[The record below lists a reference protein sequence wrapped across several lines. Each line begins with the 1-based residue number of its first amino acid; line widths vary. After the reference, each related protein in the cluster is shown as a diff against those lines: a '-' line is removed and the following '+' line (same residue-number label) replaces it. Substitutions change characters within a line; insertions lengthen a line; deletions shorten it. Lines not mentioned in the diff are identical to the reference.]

1 MKTFPLLATSC
12 LALSVGVTA
21 AIAAT
26 ASSGDAGKNAA
37 GQDYARLSIDGAHA
51 FQDIGLARLAIFD
64 GKPAAAVKLVADAQQ
79 AMGWAKIADSVFMK
93 AAADLKTASP
103 SSATLSNTETS
114 PAEASPSTTKITW
127 VPIDG
132 QLVLDETLAPT
143 PANTKAV
150 AEANDHLR
158 NGEPDKAREA
168 LKVASVTA
176 DYILAVAPLKQ
187 STADVA
193 QASKLLASN
202 DYYGAS
208 QALRQAQDGV
218 RYDTNVVRDAGGAPS
233 KTPGKPAANG

>member
-1 MKTFPLLATSC
+1 MKKSPLLATSC

-26 ASSGDAGKNAA
+26 APPADVGAKAA

-79 AMGWAKIADSVFMK
+79 AMGRAKTADSVFMK

-103 SSATLSNTETS
+103 ASATPSNTETS
-114 PAEASPSTTKITW
+114 PPSASPSTTKVAW

-150 AEANDHLR
+150 AQANDHLR
-158 NGEPDKAREA
+158 NGEPDKARDS

-187 STADVA
+187 SAADVA
-193 QASKLLASN
+193 QASKLLAGN

-208 QALRQAQDGV
+208 QALRQAQDGI
-218 RYDTNVVRDAGGAPS
+218 RYDTDIVHDAGGAPS
-233 KTPGKPAANG
+233 KTPGKPASSG

>member
-12 LALSVGVTA
+12 LAFSVSVAA

-26 ASSGDAGKNAA
+26 APAGDAGTKAA

-79 AMGWAKIADSVFMK
+79 AMGRAKSADSVFMK
-93 AAADLKTASP
+93 AAAELKTASP
-103 SSATLSNTETS
+103 ASGASSNTETS
-114 PAEASPSTTKITW
+114 PAAASPSTAKVAW

-132 QLVLDETLAPT
+132 QLILDETLTPT
-143 PANTKAV
+143 PANTKAI

-218 RYDTNVVRDAGGAPS
+218 RYDTDIVHDAGGAPS
-233 KTPGKPAANG
+233 NAPGKPASNG

>member
-1 MKTFPLLATSC
+1 M
-12 LALSVGVTA
+12 
-21 AIAAT
+21 
-26 ASSGDAGKNAA
+26 
-37 GQDYARLSIDGAHA
+37 
-51 FQDIGLARLAIFD
+51 
-64 GKPAAAVKLVADAQQ
+64 KLVADAQQ

-143 PANTKAV
+143 PANTEAV